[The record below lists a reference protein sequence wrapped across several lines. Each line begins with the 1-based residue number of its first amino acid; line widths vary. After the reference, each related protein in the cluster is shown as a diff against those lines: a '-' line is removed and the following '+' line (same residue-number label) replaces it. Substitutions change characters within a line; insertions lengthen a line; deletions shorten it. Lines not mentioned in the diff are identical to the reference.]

1 MSEDA
6 CGRDK
11 MSAGVETGS
20 CVPGVMKVCVR
31 AWAGLVGTDVTS
43 SEESNPLF

>member
-20 CVPGVMKVCVR
+20 CVPGVMKSLR
-31 AWAGLVGTDVTS
+31 LGLGWTGGTDVTS
-43 SEESNPLF
+43 NEESN